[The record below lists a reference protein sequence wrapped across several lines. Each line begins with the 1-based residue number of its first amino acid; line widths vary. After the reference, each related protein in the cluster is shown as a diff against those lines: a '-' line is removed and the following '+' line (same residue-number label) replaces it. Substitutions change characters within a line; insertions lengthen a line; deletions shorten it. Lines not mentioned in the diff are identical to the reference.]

1 MHLDFLITPKE
12 LTKALLTTYNDVA
25 NIKIVYGGQTEFIE
39 MPIVDCSINSDEGLF
54 SIDVACDELSMAFY
68 RGEIQARALLSLSD
82 GNNDCLSDFITI
94 IPKYT
99 SKRAMCRVEYS
110 TTDNQKIVSQYMPPI
125 QSHTYQDG
133 RGEIIFS
140 QPLVALPDHCFA
152 GCGNLL
158 TMKLPEG
165 LEVIGPCALAWCPSL
180 HIIEL
185 PESVNRIENEAFY
198 DCSSLSNLILPD
210 NIRYIGS
217 LAFSHCSSLK
227 NIKVPKNLIEIGE
240 NPFCCCFNLSE
251 FQGTNI
257 SHDGR
262 CLIINGELCSFAPAG
277 LFSYKIISD
286 IKVIGARCFEQCADI
301 ESIVLPEGI
310 SHIET
315 NAFGNCSSLKDIN
328 FPDSLKSIGECAFTE
343 CESLASIKLHNQ
355 IEYIGPFAFQCCYSI
370 QEVIIPEA
378 LNSLEY
384 GVFANC
390 VALSNVHIHENV
402 KSIGEGAF
410 SNCSSLS
417 SITIPQNVTSIG
429 YSAFGNC
436 PLHCVYCKPLTPPTA
451 DGDIFEYYTPIIYV
465 PYESLDNYR
474 VAAKWR
480 KYSDCFIGYDFEND
494 KVVE

>member
-1 MHLDFLITPKE
+1 M
-12 LTKALLTTYNDVA
+12 
-25 NIKIVYGGQTEFIE
+25 
-39 MPIVDCSINSDEGLF
+39 
-54 SIDVACDELSMAFY
+54 
-68 RGEIQARALLSLSD
+68 
-82 GNNDCLSDFITI
+82 
-94 IPKYT
+94 
-99 SKRAMCRVEYS
+99 
-110 TTDNQKIVSQYMPPI
+110 
-125 QSHTYQDG
+125 
-133 RGEIIFS
+133 
-140 QPLVALPDHCFA
+140 
-152 GCGNLL
+152 
-158 TMKLPEG
+158 
-165 LEVIGPCALAWCPSL
+165 
-180 HIIEL
+180 
-185 PESVNRIENEAFY
+185 
-198 DCSSLSNLILPD
+198 
-210 NIRYIGS
+210 
-217 LAFSHCSSLK
+217 
-227 NIKVPKNLIEIGE
+227 
-240 NPFCCCFNLSE
+240 
-251 FQGTNI
+251 
-257 SHDGR
+257 
-262 CLIINGELCSFAPAG
+262 
-277 LFSYKIISD
+277 
-286 IKVIGARCFEQCADI
+286 
-301 ESIVLPEGI
+301 
-310 SHIET
+310 
-315 NAFGNCSSLKDIN
+315 
-328 FPDSLKSIGECAFTE
+328 KSIGECAFTE